1 MFKLIKNNNILART
15 RIKDIGVFLSLIN
28 KIFSFFGFEKKSKE
42 KKETSIYLNK
52 DKTEIEL
59 ISQNKEIFEEFDSI
73 WEHLFLRENSQAFFI
88 SNVVGFEEWVS
99 MDEILRRIEELFG
112 IKFKNKRSLYPYI
125 KTMVDL
131 NLMESLSVGD
141 KMKWRKKE
149 TLIKIKK
156 KKKKLEEVLV
166 SAEN

>member
-1 MFKLIKNNNILART
+1 MINLVMFLN
-15 RIKDIGVFLSLIN
+15 LIN
-28 KIFSFFGFEKKSKE
+28 KIFSFFGFEKKT
-42 KKETSIYLNK
+42 KKNQELSIYLNEEKK
-52 DKTEIEL
+52 DYENETDFQK
-59 ISQNKEIFEEFDSI
+59 KEIFEEFQSI
-73 WEHLFLRENSQAFFI
+73 WEHLSLRENSQAFFI
-88 SNVVGFEEWVS
+88 SNVVGFEEWIS
-99 MDEILRRIEELFG
+99 MDEILRRIEEIFG

-156 KKKKLEEVLV
+156 KKKEIEEVLI
-166 SAEN
+166 SAET